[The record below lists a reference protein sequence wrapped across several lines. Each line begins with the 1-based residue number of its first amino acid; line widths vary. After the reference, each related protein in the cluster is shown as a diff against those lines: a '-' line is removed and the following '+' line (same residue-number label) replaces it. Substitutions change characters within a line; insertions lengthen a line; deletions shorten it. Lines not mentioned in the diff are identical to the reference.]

1 MVEAENQR
9 NGTAGVNGK
18 CRILADVLVK
28 IIRVAPNGK
37 HRVQM
42 KVSLKKDG
50 GNEEKIMRSAAVL
63 QVKNIHLHCELAHR
77 FPGLPRK
84 KVQMAKR
91 W

>member
-50 GNEEKIMRSAAVL
+50 DNEEENYALSCCVASQKYPSSL
-63 QVKNIHLHCELAHR
+63 
-77 FPGLPRK
+77 
-84 KVQMAKR
+84 
-91 W
+91 